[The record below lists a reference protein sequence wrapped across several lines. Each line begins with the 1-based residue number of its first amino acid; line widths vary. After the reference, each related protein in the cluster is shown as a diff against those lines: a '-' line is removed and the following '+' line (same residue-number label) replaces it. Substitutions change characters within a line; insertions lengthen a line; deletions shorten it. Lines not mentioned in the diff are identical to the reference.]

1 MTVSTPASTTDFDLP
16 RPGTHLVAF
25 RITNVGS
32 ARHTEELDLTVGK
45 TEETGTFPM
54 NAPHGP
60 LAVTAVAAL
69 FGANAS
75 GTSTV
80 LGALANMRE
89 AVLTSYT
96 RQTAPVSPAHRPF
109 ALSPDNAAEPSTYEI
124 ELVRDGEQWTY
135 GFAVSARG
143 VEREWLH
150 SVTAADGLRTWI
162 DRDAART
169 DRSGCAYR
177 WHGLTPDTGRLEH
190 LGSDRTLTLSLG
202 GLLQVGPFRTVYD
215 FFRTELL
222 LIAPRDAQQQGRAR
236 ARLAESAELR
246 GRIGP
251 LLTAADLGVNAV
263 EIDPADGEMKLA
275 HTAAGGRSV
284 LLDWAMESSGT
295 RALVLVLERVLW
307 ALEHGSVILIDGLGS
322 PLHPLLTAEI
332 TTLFV
337 ASWSN
342 LRHAQLLCTSHA
354 VALLGGARHGQS
366 LEPHQVWLAERGRD
380 GSTEVY
386 PLTDA
391 KPGSNEDLADSYLAG
406 AFGGVPGIS
415 EGRVGRALLAAGSA
429 TRG

>member
-1 MTVSTPASTTDFDLP
+1 MTVSTAASTTDFGLP

-32 ARHTEELDLTVGK
+32 ARHTEELNLTVDK
-45 TEETGTFPM
+45 TEETGTFPTY
-54 NAPHGP
+54 APHGP

-80 LGALANMRE
+80 IGAVANMRA
-89 AVLTSYT
+89 AVLTSYI
-96 RQTAPVSPAHRPF
+96 RRTAPASPAHRPF
-109 ALSPDNAAEPSTYEI
+109 ALSPDDAAEPSTYEI

-143 VEREWLH
+143 IEREWLH

-162 DRDAART
+162 DRDAARA
-169 DRSGCAYR
+169 DRGGCAYR
-177 WHGLTPDTGRLEH
+177 WHGLTPDSGRLEH
-190 LGSDRTLTLSLG
+190 LGSDRSLTLSLG

-222 LIAPRDAQQQGRAR
+222 CITHRDAQQQERAR
-236 ARLAESAELR
+236 ARLAESTELR
-246 GRIGP
+246 RRLGP
-251 LLTAADLGVNAV
+251 LLMAADLGVDAV
-263 EIDPADGEMKLA
+263 EIDPADGEVKLA

-307 ALEHGSVILIDGLGS
+307 ALEHGSVLLIDGLGS

-342 LRHAQLLCTSHA
+342 GRQAQLLCTSHA

-366 LEPHQVWLAERGRD
+366 LEPHHVWLAERGRD

-391 KPGSNEDLADSYLAG
+391 KPGRDEDLADSYLAG

-415 EGRVGRALLAAGSA
+415 EGRVGRALLAAGA
-429 TRG
+429 LTQG